1 MHRFKKRLRLLVEK
15 LGGVLEYR
23 DDDSIDVRFNTG
35 SIRISS
41 LSYDT
46 MQCDLKVGDAAFPVR
61 APKVFVFDIVSRLA
75 APHLA
80 PLLRN
85 YTHGSLLT
93 LQDYID
99 NEQGGSCMETLHTR
113 IVDDPSITHSNLGGN
128 RILAEYYHGVLILCD
143 DLCDDATNVIEL
155 SLQTGG

>member
-35 SIRISS
+35 SIRVSS

-46 MQCDLKVGDAAFPVR
+46 MQCDLKVDDAAFLVR

-99 NEQGGSCMETLHTR
+99 NEQGGSCIETLHTH
-113 IVDDPSITHSNLGGN
+113 IVDDPSITHSDLGGN
-128 RILAEYYHGVLILCD
+128 RILVEYYHGMLILCD

-155 SLQTGG
+155 SRQTGG